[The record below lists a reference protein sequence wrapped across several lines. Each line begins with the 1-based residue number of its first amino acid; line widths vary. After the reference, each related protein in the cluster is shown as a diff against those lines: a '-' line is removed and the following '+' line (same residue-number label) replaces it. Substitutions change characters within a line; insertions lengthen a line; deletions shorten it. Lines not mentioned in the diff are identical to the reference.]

1 MLEWFKPYGVK
12 SAYVYAYSESGG
24 TWGTG
29 VRLSNLSS
37 IKLQP
42 KNDVD
47 RLGVYGRD
55 EKGLSVV
62 RGGDVELQFGGMQSD
77 ADAIMTGRT
86 VSTSGSGATEIR
98 HSGIHD
104 DSFPYFAMAVQ
115 LKTKNDI
122 GDMHLYFPTL
132 MLDSLFPIEIAEEAK
147 FVRPSVKAMLFG
159 LTNPSGQRFRLWYE
173 PQFATQTAL
182 TSAFLTQLQ
191 TNVAGGY
198 LIS

>member
-1 MLEWFKPYGVK
+1 MLEWFKPYGVAA
-12 SAYVYAYSESGG
+12 AYVYAYSETLG

-29 VRLSNLSS
+29 VRLFNLSS
-37 IKLQP
+37 VKLQP

-62 RGGDVELQFGGMQSD
+62 RGGDVELQFGGMQSN
-77 ADAIMTGRT
+77 ADAVMTGRT
-86 VSTSGSGATEIR
+86 ATTSGSGSTEIR

-104 DSFPYFAMAVQ
+104 DSFPYFALAVK

-147 FVRPSVKAMLFG
+147 FVRPTVKAMLFG
-159 LTNPSGQRFRLWYE
+159 LTDPSANRYRLWYE
-173 PQFATQTAL
+173 PQFATSAPL

-198 LIS
+198 LIA